1 MCTFNGIWYKGGC
14 EGGAKVLQ
22 GDAKGLQG
30 GCIPVAVPLTVPG
43 AKGLRK
49 RYKSGAKIKKV
60 GGSNMIGFQLVLST

>member
-43 AKGLRK
+43 ATG
-49 RYKSGAKIKKV
+49 YKSGAKIKKV